1 MRTQFEKRFA
11 LIILFTIIS
20 LFLFVQPVFAVDR
33 FTFTIQDISTGNSA
47 SLLSDTPAVTLYTTT
62 TSLKITIEPAEYI
75 EEGRILEKVSYP
87 FSNGW
92 QGTQVIGNGGGMW
105 TVSGLNAG
113 ADYTFQAFIGAA
125 QGYSDAQATIYV
137 KRGATPPTVS
147 LSVLPGYSTTNVSYG
162 TYKPLQWNSTNA
174 TSCSASWTSST
185 ATSGSGLAG
194 PAPDQSTVTYSTTCT
209 GSGGSTTSNLT
220 FTVNPVCGDNYC
232 TNGENSTSCSV
243 DCPAATLL
251 CGNGVTDNSGAAT
264 ETCDW
269 GNSSTPSPNNGDVC
283 TLNYGDLYC
292 TYCSTSCQW
301 TNNTANAKYCG
312 DNFITSPPEQCDGTN
327 YNGTTCQTL
336 GYQSGQIGCYPAS
349 AVNPSQNCTFNT
361 NNCVSYPSGGVCG
374 DGQKNL
380 NEQCDTG
387 SARGSCPAT
396 CSLSCTT
403 NDCGGV
409 PPVGE
414 CVMTSATWT
423 NFNTTSGSIV
433 SLIVDGVNCSG
444 KTVSLKVFEYDAVG
458 TDVPAQT
465 HPVNVI
471 FSGNRATGGW
481 ITEWMDDGLG
491 QGDPEYYFTATVS
504 GATGSPISSGTASN
518 QLLTVSQANALA
530 CASVATCGDYADLT
544 SCTLDECTVA
554 ASSVPS
560 TIDCSATGTDCYC
573 SWDSGTSGCN
583 PVVDGP
589 AGLCTITQGG
599 ADTCDDDGFLTFSW
613 TAVWTFATGKN
624 ATDDVNGLQAKCVDG
639 SKTIECPAQ
648 IALPFVSTYSI
659 ISVLVV
665 IALVYWALS
674 MRKLKRVKSSGK
686 KKRR

>member
-1 MRTQFEKRFA
+1 M
-11 LIILFTIIS
+11 
-20 LFLFVQPVFAVDR
+20 
-33 FTFTIQDISTGNSA
+33 
-47 SLLSDTPAVTLYTTT
+47 LSDTPAVTLYTTA
-62 TSLKITIEPAEYI
+62 TSLRFVIEPAEYI

-92 QGTQVIGNGGGMW
+92 QGTQVIGNDGGIW

-137 KRGATPPTVS
+137 SREVATPPTVS
-147 LSVLPGYSTTNVSYG
+147 LSVSPGYSTTNVSYG
-162 TYKPLQWNSTNA
+162 TYKPLQWSSTNA

-194 PAPDQSTVTYSTTCT
+194 PAPDQSTVTYSMTCT
-209 GSGGSTTSNLT
+209 GSGGSTTSSLT

-232 TNGENSTSCSV
+232 TNGENSTSCSA
-243 DCPAATLL
+243 DCPAATPL

-269 GNSSTPSPNNGDVC
+269 GNSSTPPPNNGDVC
-283 TLNYGDLYC
+283 TLTYGQ
-292 TYCSTSCQW
+292 TSCQYCSFSCQW
-301 TNNTANAKYCG
+301 ATSTAGQMYCG
-312 DNFITSPPEQCDGTN
+312 DGDIQTAYGEQCDGTN
-327 YNGTTCQTL
+327 LNGTTCESL
-336 GYQSGQIGCYPAS
+336 NFASGSLTCYPAS
-349 AVNPSQNCTFNT
+349 TLNPSQNCTFNT

-374 DGQKNL
+374 DGQVNTG
-380 NEQCDTG
+380 EQCDTG

-396 CSLSCTT
+396 CSLTCTL
-403 NDCGGV
+403 NDCQL
-409 PPVGE
+409 PQT
-414 CVMTSATWT
+414 CNLTSAIWT
-423 NFNTTSGSIV
+423 NFNTTSGNIV
-433 SLIVDGVNCSG
+433 GLIVDGVNCSG
-444 KTVSLKVFEYDAVG
+444 KTVSFKVFEYDAVG

-465 HPVNVI
+465 HPVNVV
-471 FSGNRATGGW
+471 FSSNRATGSW
-481 ITEWMDDGLG
+481 TTEWMDDGYG
-491 QGDPEYYFTATVS
+491 QGDPEYYFIASV
-504 GATGSPISSGTASN
+504 TGSTNKSSGTASD
-518 QLLTVSQANALA
+518 QLLSVSQANALQ
-530 CASVATCGDYADLT
+530 CATVARCGDYTNLED
-544 SCTLDECTVA
+544 CTLDQCNVVQN
-554 ASSVPS
+554 SVPS
-560 TIDCSATGTDCYC
+560 GVNCGTVDTICHC
-573 SWDSGTSGCN
+573 SWDSVASTCN
-583 PVVDGP
+583 ANVDGP
-589 AGLCTITQGG
+589 AGLCTITQNSE
-599 ADTCDDDGFLTFSW
+599 DNCDDGFLTFSW